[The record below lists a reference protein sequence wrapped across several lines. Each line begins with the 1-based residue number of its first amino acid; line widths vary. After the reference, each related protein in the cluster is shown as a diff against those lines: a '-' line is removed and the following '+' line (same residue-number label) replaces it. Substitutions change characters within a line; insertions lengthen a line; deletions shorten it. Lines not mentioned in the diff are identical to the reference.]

1 MAADLADT
9 ELAAIRVARSGW
21 HCVQAAPE
29 RSSSPALL
37 VSCRADGLG
46 IDAAID
52 LGMAVGSA
60 AGAVLALRDV
70 RSIAVLNGVEKS

>member
-1 MAADLADT
+1 MNP
-9 ELAAIRVARSGW
+9 S
-21 HCVQAAPE
+21 AAPWRVRRAAPCLCGLRLRIAFTGIKE
-29 RSSSPALL
+29 
-37 VSCRADGLG
+37 VSTGLG

-70 RSIAVLNGVEKS
+70 RSIAVLNDVEKS